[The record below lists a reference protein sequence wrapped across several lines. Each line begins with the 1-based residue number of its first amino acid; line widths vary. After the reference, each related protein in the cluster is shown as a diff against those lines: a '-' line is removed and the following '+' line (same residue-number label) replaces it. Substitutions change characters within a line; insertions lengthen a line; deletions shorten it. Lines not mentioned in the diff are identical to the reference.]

1 MINHLK
7 FENKLLAFLLFS
19 IRKGAKATSKEHWL
33 HQSVCLNQEFCGNRL
48 NDTRNVSITQDTPD
62 LGPNPNNKMRRC
74 KEFEYPTQV
83 IEKTEIIN
91 LCQSQP
97 SVSTPDGQLQIFL
110 QKQQQPS

>member
-19 IRKGAKATSKEHWL
+19 IRKGAKATSKEHWF

-48 NDTRNVSITQDTPD
+48 NDTSNVSITQDTPD

-74 KEFEYPTQV
+74 KEFEFPTQV